1 MKLNLFFAG
10 YPLIQFAITI
20 HFESQAIDGLHLS
33 SPVLPFNDISFI
45 KTYPS
50 FLPSHARLK
59 SRASNDFERKINH

>member
-1 MKLNLFFAG
+1 MKLNLFFPY

-45 KTYPS
+45 KKHIQVFCHLTPGS
-50 FLPSHARLK
+50 NREHQMILK
-59 SRASNDFERKINH
+59 GK